1 MVGFNPTIT
10 FEGISMSMVKKSITV
25 TNQQNKWIQSQLA
38 IGNYASDSELLR
50 DLIRKEQEKLSQIAQ
65 IRKALDDAELSGIS
79 SRSPKDI
86 MNKVLA
92 ARSIDA
98 EV

>member
-10 FEGISMSMVKKSITV
+10 VKGINMSMVKKSITV
-25 TNQQNKWIQSQLA
+25 TDQQNDWIQSQLA
-38 IGNYASDSELLR
+38 VGNYASDSELLR

-92 ARSIDA
+92 DRSIDA